1 MHDSAAWRGHHT
13 KKNTVMKEEFD
24 LHDVII
30 TFDAHVDI
38 RDGFPSDSSGQ
49 LDLEKLKQGNLDLV
63 NLTLY
68 TETLAPSEAN
78 FKEAEKKIYQK
89 LTAIKKWV
97 SDHSKDLDF
106 VHNSPDFERVAFS
119 KKHGVLLSF
128 QNAFWFN
135 NLETIDKLYDEGVR
149 VFAFN
154 HIGNNAFSG
163 SSRPIAAYGD
173 KENVGLTPLGFE
185 AIKKLNDLGIVI
197 DVSQASQKSVLETVE
212 ASRHPVIASHSGARR
227 LVDNTRNLSDE
238 ELKAIA
244 AKGGIVHVVA
254 FSNYLKNDPKRLEE
268 YKKQI
273 LEPFGLTYLG
283 GDPKEKLSKADY
295 KKYKENYLKF
305 SNSSW
310 KYATLDDYLDSI
322 DYVIKLIGAEHV
334 GLASDFNHGG
344 GVVGYSHAGES
355 KNITLGLQKRGY
367 SEADIRKLW
376 GRNFFFLLDKIEK
389 DSKNNPWGVSK

>member
-1 MHDSAAWRGHHT
+1 MT
-13 KKNTVMKEEFD
+13 NLKTEEFD
-24 LHDVII
+24 FHDVII

-38 RDGFPSDSSGQ
+38 RNTFNTPDEKEGQ
-49 LDLEKLKQGNLDLV
+49 LDLQKLKQGNLDLV

-68 TETLAPSEAN
+68 TETTAPSEKNYLAAKTVIFN
-78 FKEAEKKIYQK
+78 KLKTIKE
-89 LTAIKKWV
+89 WV
-97 SDHSKDLDF
+97 KQNPSLLDF
-106 VHNSPDFERVAFS
+106 VYNSPDFERVAFS
-119 KKHGVLLSF
+119 KKRRGILLSF

-135 NLETIDKLYDEGVR
+135 DLDTIDKLYDEGVR
-149 VFAFN
+149 IFAFN
-154 HIGNNAFSG
+154 HTGNNAFSG

-173 KENVGLTPLGFE
+173 KENQGLTPLGFD
-185 AIKKLNDLGIVI
+185 AVKKLNDLGIVI
-197 DVSQASQKSVLETVE
+197 DVSQASKQSVLDTVA
-212 ASRHPVIASHSGARR
+212 ASRHPVVATHSGARAV
-227 LVDNTRNLSDE
+227 VDNARNLSDE
-238 ELKAIA
+238 ELDAIA

-254 FSNYLKNDPKRLEE
+254 FSNYLKNSPERLEE

-283 GDPKEKLSKADY
+283 GDPKEKLSEADY

-310 KYATLDDYLDSI
+310 KYATLEDYLDSI
-322 DYVIKLIGAEHV
+322 DYIVKRIGAEHV
-334 GLASDFNHGG
+334 GIASDFNHGG
-344 GVVGYSHAGES
+344 GVVGYSHAGEA
-355 KNITLGLQKRGY
+355 KNITSALLKRGY